1 MVAPNYRKIQ
11 DKKNYGND
19 GTAWTL
25 VAPSVF
31 ALHGVYESDVLKPRS
46 KQEIQ
51 KIFQNVGY
59 EIPQDLFESTWDSAK
74 SLNPY
79 GEVSVEEFRSAL
91 EQFKTKNTPEL
102 TIWENEIKVFIVNDL
117 FLNLNEIKNF

>member
-1 MVAPNYRKIQ
+1 
-11 DKKNYGND
+11 
-19 GTAWTL
+19 
-25 VAPSVF
+25 VF

-102 TIWENEIKVFIVNDL
+102 MI
-117 FLNLNEIKNF
+117 